1 MTKREPFLIDGKPAP
16 SVTEIIRT
24 LGFSTPGLMAWQ
36 RSCYLRGVDPDK
48 VRDDAAARGTA
59 VHAWIARH
67 IKGEQQPTDDDPF
80 AVARELQQDV
90 KDIFAMWLAWFNAR
104 TLDVKLCEQRL
115 VNVDERYHG
124 TPDLVAVE
132 DGEWTVYDWKTS
144 SDDKPKLEH
153 WLQVAAYADLVS
165 EIDDIDAVQIGACIV
180 VLQVDADGKCIGVTE
195 HRRRDFNLHD
205 YARLFAI
212 ALDAHQVHERIKD
225 SKRAESLAR
234 REQRKA
240 ATVERNKQK
249 RAAIVASQGGGV

>member
-1 MTKREPFLIDGKPAP
+1 M
-16 SVTEIIRT
+16 
-24 LGFSTPGLMAWQ
+24 
-36 RSCYLRGVDPDK
+36 RGIDPDQ

-67 IKGEQQPTDDDPF
+67 IKGEPQPTDDDPF
-80 AVARELQQDV
+80 AVERELQQDV
-90 KDIFAMWLAWFNAR
+90 KDIFAMWLTWFNAR

-115 VNVDERYHG
+115 IDYDDRFHG
-124 TPDLVAVE
+124 APDLVAVE

-153 WLQVAAYADLVS
+153 WIQVAAYARMVELL
-165 EIDDIDAVQIGACIV
+165 IDGAGFVGACVV

-195 HRRRDFNLHD
+195 HRSTAAELSD
-205 YARLFAI
+205 YLRLFEVAR
-212 ALDAHQVHERIKD
+212 DAHQAHKRIKD

-240 ATVERNKQK
+240 ATVARNAEK
-249 RAAIVASQGGGV
+249 RAAKIAAKQMGGV

>member
-1 MTKREPFLIDGKPAP
+1 MAHSMTKREPFLIDGKPAP

-24 LGFSTPGLMAWQ
+24 LGFNTPGLMAWQ
-36 RSCYLRGVDPDK
+36 RSCYMRGIDPDK

-67 IKGEQQPTDDDPF
+67 IKGEPQPTDDDPF

-90 KDIFAMWLAWFNAR
+90 KDIFAMWLTWHDEHKPYVV
-104 TLDVKLCEQRL
+104 TCEDRL
-115 VNVDERYHG
+115 VDIDQRYHG
-124 TPDLVAVE
+124 TPDLIGVE
-132 DGEWTVYDWKTS
+132 NHDCCVYDWKTS

-153 WLQVAAYADLVS
+153 WIQVAAYGGMQCGWRGYRS
-165 EIDDIDAVQIGACIV
+165 ACIV
-180 VLQVDADGKCIGVTE
+180 VLQVDADGKCVGVTE
-195 HRRRDFNLHD
+195 HRKSAAELLDH
-205 YARLFAI
+205 ARLFAI

-225 SKRAESLAR
+225 TKRAESLAR

-249 RAAIVASQGGGV
+249 RAAIVATNGGGG